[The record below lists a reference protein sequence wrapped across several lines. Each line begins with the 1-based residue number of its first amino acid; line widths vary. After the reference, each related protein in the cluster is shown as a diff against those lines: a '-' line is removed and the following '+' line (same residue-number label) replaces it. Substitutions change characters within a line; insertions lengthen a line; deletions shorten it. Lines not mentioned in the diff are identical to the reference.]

1 MSSFKPKTRV
11 ERELA
16 RQLMKIAERSGGIL
30 SQYIR
35 RLPDGS
41 VEITDIAALSAALV
55 RYAKQLEPWAVETAT
70 KAIQQISAQNLAA
83 WKATGVAIG
92 LSDSLVKEAAAAL
105 LREQVDLIKSIPT
118 RMAERAQSLALEAQ
132 KTGARASVIAAE
144 IENSTKVAQSR
155 AVLIAR
161 TEIAKANATLTQARA
176 QSVGATH
183 YIWRTA
189 GDSDVRETHAELDG
203 KVFAFDDP
211 PYIDGEGNH
220 HAGEFPNCRCYAEPI
235 LTNNN

>member
-55 RYAKQLEPWAVETAT
+55 RYAKQLEPWAIETAT

-92 LSDSLVKEAAAAL
+92 LSDSLVKKAAAAL

-155 AVLIAR
+155 AMLIAR

-183 YIWRTA
+183 YVWRTA
-189 GDSDVRETHAELDG
+189 GDNDVRETHAELDG

-235 LTNNN
+235 LTNNT

>member
-41 VEITDIAALSAALV
+41 VEITDITALSAALV

-161 TEIAKANATLTQARA
+161 TEIAKTNATLTQARA

>member
-55 RYAKQLEPWAVETAT
+55 RYAKQLEPWAIETAT
-70 KAIQQISAQNLAA
+70 KAIQQISTQNLAA

-92 LSDSLVKEAAAAL
+92 LSDSLVKKAAAAL

-176 QSVGATH
+176 RSVGATH
-183 YIWRTA
+183 YVWRTA
-189 GDSDVRETHAELDG
+189 GDNDVRETHAELDG

-235 LTNNN
+235 LTNNT

>member
-55 RYAKQLEPWAVETAT
+55 RYAKQLEPWAIETAT
-70 KAIQQISAQNLAA
+70 KAIQQVSAQNLAA

-92 LSDSLVKEAAAAL
+92 LSDSLVKRAAAAL

-132 KTGARASVIAAE
+132 KTGARASAIAAE

-183 YIWRTA
+183 YVWRTA

-235 LTNNN
+235 LTNST

>member
-1 MSSFKPKTRV
+1 VSSFKPKTRV

-16 RQLMKIAERSGGIL
+16 RQLMKIAERSGDIL

-55 RYAKQLEPWAVETAT
+55 RYAKQLEPWAIETAT
-70 KAIQQISAQNLAA
+70 KAIQQVSAQNLAA

-92 LSDSLVKEAAAAL
+92 LSDSLVKRAAAAL

-183 YIWRTA
+183 YVWRTA

-235 LTNNN
+235 LTNNT

>member
-1 MSSFKPKTRV
+1 MSSFKPRSRV
-11 ERELA
+11 EREMV
-16 RQLMKIAERSGGIL
+16 RQLVKIAERSGGIL

-41 VEITDIAALSAALV
+41 VEITDIQAMSAALV
-55 RYAKQLEPWAVETAT
+55 RYANQLEPWAIETAG

-83 WKATGVAIG
+83 WKTAGVAIV
-92 LSDSLVKEAAAAL
+92 LSDSRVKEAAAAL

-132 KTGARASVIAAE
+132 KSGARASVIAAE
-144 IENSTKVAQSR
+144 IENSAQVAQSR
-155 AVLIAR
+155 AMLIAR
-161 TEIAKANATLTQARA
+161 TEIAKANATLTRARA
-176 QSVGATH
+176 ELVGATH

-189 GDSDVRETHAELDG
+189 GDSAVRETHAELDG
-203 KVFAFDDP
+203 KVFAFNDP

-220 HAGEFPNCRCYAEPI
+220 HAGEFPNCRCYAEPV
-235 LTNNN
+235 LTNNT

>member
-1 MSSFKPKTRV
+1 VSSFKPKTRV

-55 RYAKQLEPWAVETAT
+55 RYAKQLEPWAIETAT
-70 KAIQQISAQNLAA
+70 KAIQQISTQNLAA

-92 LSDSLVKEAAAAL
+92 LSDSLVKKAAAAL

-183 YIWRTA
+183 YVWRTA
-189 GDSDVRETHAELDG
+189 GDNDVRETHAELDG

-235 LTNNN
+235 LTNNT

>member
-55 RYAKQLEPWAVETAT
+55 RYAKQLEPWAIETAT

-105 LREQVDLIKSIPT
+105 LREQVSLITSIPT

-132 KTGARASVIAAE
+132 KTGARVSVIAAE

-183 YIWRTA
+183 YVWRTA

-235 LTNNN
+235 LTNNT

>member
-11 ERELA
+11 ERELT

-41 VEITDIAALSAALV
+41 VEITDIAALSVALG
-55 RYAKQLEPWAVETAT
+55 RYVKQLEPWAIETAT
-70 KAIQQISAQNLAA
+70 KVIQQISAQNLAA

-183 YIWRTA
+183 YVWRTA
-189 GDSDVRETHAELDG
+189 GDNDVRETHAELDG

-235 LTNNN
+235 LTNNT